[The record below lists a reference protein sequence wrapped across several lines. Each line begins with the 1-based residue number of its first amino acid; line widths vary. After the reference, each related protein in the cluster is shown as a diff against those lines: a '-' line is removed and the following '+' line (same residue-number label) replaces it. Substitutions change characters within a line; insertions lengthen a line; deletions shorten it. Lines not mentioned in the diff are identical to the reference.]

1 MHQPTKLITLLLL
14 LMGASFGAQAQL
26 HKWTDANG
34 KVHYSNQPAPGSQEV
49 KVRPPPSGD
58 ASKADSSWKEREAE
72 YRKRKAEVPATASPR
87 GRTREP
93 APDWSKRGMHPETD
107 ATRCA
112 LARDVLAGKA
122 QRRSGVGIDDNDRD
136 IARND
141 VNTYCR

>member
-1 MHQPTKLITLLLL
+1 MLQLTKLITLLL

-26 HKWTDANG
+26 YKWTDANG
-34 KVHYSNQPAPGSQEV
+34 KVHYSSQPAPGSREV
-49 KVRPPPSGD
+49 KVAPAPPAD
-58 ASKADSSWKEREAE
+58 AKADTGWKEREAQ
-72 YRKRKAEVPATASPR
+72 YRQRQAKPPVPAPSPR
-87 GRTREP
+87 GSGRAA

-122 QRRSGVGIDDNDRD
+122 RRSSGAPIDDNDRD